1 MIWGLF
7 FMSDSSQNNNQQT
20 NSSAASAHNGKGKV
34 TGMAAV
40 IKILKDN
47 KLDSSLSS
55 RLLSKKSVLVML
67 AVIVVLLVIM
77 ILQTIAIITISQSK
91 TPEPIVLATTQDGG
105 VKRVLTLSSPNISMR
120 GLTNKVAVDIGYC
133 LTFDTNTHDAV
144 SEYCKLHVFTA
155 PGYQTFQ
162 KAIDSSPIGEPL
174 KTARPFVI
182 DSSVVGIP
190 ILTNEGR
197 YLFGSDSV
205 EIEAPVFIKT
215 EVLGVKPTLSKYIAR
230 VRLVQVKNPESTN
243 AYKINEIYVARVNES
258 R

>member
-20 NSSAASAHNGKGKV
+20 SSNGAHNRANSKLSP
-34 TGMAAV
+34 MAA
-40 IKILKDN
+40 ILKILKDN

-77 ILQTIAIITISQSK
+77 VLQTIAIITISQSK

-120 GLTNKVAVDIGYC
+120 GLTNKVAVDVGYC
-133 LTFDTNTHDAV
+133 LTFDTNTHEAV
-144 SEYCKLHVFTA
+144 AEYCRLHVFTA